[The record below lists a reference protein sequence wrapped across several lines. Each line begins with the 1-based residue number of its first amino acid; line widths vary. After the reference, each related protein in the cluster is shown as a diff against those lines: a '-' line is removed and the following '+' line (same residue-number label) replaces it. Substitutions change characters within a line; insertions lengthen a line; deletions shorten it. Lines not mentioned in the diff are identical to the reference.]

1 MMPQVSRGMGRR
13 LIGQFF
19 QAGEITETAPIAARM
34 LRITIA
40 APGLTWVPGQQVRVC
55 VGDVNSPASWLDGLR
70 RTYSV
75 WSYDGALLTLCVL
88 DHGDGPG
95 ARWARAAR
103 PGQEVLFGKPE
114 GPLVV
119 RPAPYHVFAG
129 EETASVAFGPMMQA
143 LIEADTGAD
152 IRGVIEVGYPA
163 DRLPLPGRLAW
174 RYRHGAPA
182 ASSGTLL
189 AAVAE
194 LDLPGEPGSAY
205 VAGEA
210 RTVQAVAQHL
220 VRDRGWPRRAIRTKP
235 FWAPGRTGLD

>member
-1 MMPQVSRGMGRR
+1 
-13 LIGQFF
+13 
-19 QAGEITETAPIAARM
+19 M

-40 APGLTWVPGQQVRVC
+40 APGQEWLPGQQVRVC
-55 VGDVNSPASWLDGLR
+55 VGHVSSPSSWLDGLR

-75 WSYDGALLTLCVL
+75 WSYDGELMTLCVL

-95 ARWARAAR
+95 ARWARAVR

-129 EETASVAFGPMMQA
+129 EETALVAFGPMIRA
-143 LIEADTGAD
+143 LLEADPGAD

-163 DRLPLPGRLAW
+163 DRLPLPDRLTRLAW
-174 RYRHGAPA
+174 HYRHGAPA
-182 ASSGTLL
+182 ASSQALL
-189 AAVAE
+189 TAVTE
-194 LDLPGEPGSAY
+194 LDLPAEPGSAY

-210 RTVQAVAQHL
+210 RTVQMVAQHL
-220 VRDRGWPRRAIRTKP
+220 VRERGWPRRAIRTKP